1 LAISY
6 KVDSAAGVVLEHW
19 IGEIT
24 ANELSAHW
32 RLLTSD
38 LAAMECKGSLAD
50 ISECVIRFSSEQLF
64 SLIRSVVIPAIPT
77 RKWKAA
83 VLVTKP
89 VQHGVAMQYGAWTD
103 DVHEMTI
110 FTDRALAL
118 DWLMS

>member
-1 LAISY
+1 MNASIADM
-6 KVDSAAGVVLEHW
+6 VRLEL
-19 IGEIT
+19 IKAE
-24 ANELSAHW
+24 S
-32 RLLTSD
+32 
-38 LAAMECKGSLAD
+38 GSR
-50 ISECVIRFSSEQLF
+50 IQER
-64 SLIRSVVIPAIPT
+64 T